1 MKLILGTAQFHGGY
15 GASPGEVSSL
25 SEADIEGLLQTASEL
40 GISEFDT
47 SPVYGSA
54 EALLG
59 KHVGGA
65 TIQSKVEPGVDSTAS
80 LMRSLDRVSAN
91 RLSVFYFHEELT
103 LSRRDEEAIATLDAM
118 AGEKF
123 ERLGASIYET
133 DELNRLG
140 NRAELSAFQVPYNV
154 ADRRFDSEWLEPYRS
169 EGRLFFGR
177 SALLQGVLV
186 RPADQAPPMRNTLK
200 AFVALFHEVC
210 ASHQVSPLVGAI
222 VFSRANTALDG
233 LILGARSS
241 TELRQI
247 NDAFFLAAPQK
258 LLEDLLM
265 LAPPCWDDVDPRRW
279 ESV

>member
-1 MKLILGTAQFHGGY
+1 MKLILGTAQFRGGY

-25 SEADIEGLLQTASEL
+25 SDADIEELLRTASEL

-47 SPVYGSA
+47 SPIYGSA
-54 EALLG
+54 EVLLG
-59 KHVGGA
+59 KHVDGA
-65 TIQSKVEPGVDSTAS
+65 TIHSKVEPGVDSTTS
-80 LMRSLDRVSAN
+80 LMRSLVRVRVN

-103 LSRRDEEAIATLDAM
+103 LSRRDEEAIATLGAM

-133 DELNRLG
+133 DELIRLG

-154 ADRRFDSEWLEPYRS
+154 ADRRFNSEWLRSYRS

-186 RPADQAPPMRNTLK
+186 RPADQAPHMRDALK
-200 AFVALFHEVC
+200 TFVALFHEVC

-222 VFSRANTALDG
+222 VFARANSALDG

-241 TELRQI
+241 SELHQI
-247 NDAFFLAAPQK
+247 NDAFFFAAPQK

-265 LAPPCWDDVDPRRW
+265 LPPPCWADVDPRRW